1 MTKLGPT
8 GQFPQGKLNPDDEGE
23 LQIAIG
29 QENGKVVVKFG
40 KKVAWIGLDA
50 DGALGFASA
59 ITEHAMAIKADEE
72 REAARRDPRQ
82 TNLLGGGQL

>member
-1 MTKLGPT
+1 MGTTKLGPT
-8 GQFPQGKLNPDDEGE
+8 GQFPQGKLNEHDEGG

-40 KKVAWIGLDA
+40 KEVAWIGLDA
-50 DGALGFASA
+50 DAALAVAS
-59 ITEHAMAIKADEE
+59 ILVGHAMAIKE

-82 TNLLGGGQL
+82 TNLLGGGQ